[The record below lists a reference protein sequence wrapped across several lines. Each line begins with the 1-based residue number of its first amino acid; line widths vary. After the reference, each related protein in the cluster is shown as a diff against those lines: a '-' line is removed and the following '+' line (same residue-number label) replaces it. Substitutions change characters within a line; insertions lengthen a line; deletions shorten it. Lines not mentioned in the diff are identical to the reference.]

1 MIENIQDIS
10 QGQEKIKNVLESNG
24 EYLRDIRDLL
34 SGQIDLTEDLAE
46 KEKILM
52 ESNLL
57 KPTWE
62 NPKG

>member
-1 MIENIQDIS
+1 M
-10 QGQEKIKNVLESNG
+10 V
-24 EYLRDIRDLL
+24 
-34 SGQIDLTEDLAE
+34 TEDMKLAE